1 MKAVKRSKTAA
12 ATLAIALAL
21 APTRALAGETGEKVG
36 GVVQESG
43 RTAGEAVVDSVQ
55 TFGRTVRDFFTGG
68 ASQAKQTWK
77 ENAAET
83 KHDARTIADAVKRE
97 ADR

>member
-1 MKAVKRSKTAA
+1 M
-12 ATLAIALAL
+12 
-21 APTRALAGETGEKVG
+21 
-36 GVVQESG
+36 VQESG
-43 RTAGEAVVDSVQ
+43 RTAGEAVVDGVQ

-83 KHDARTIADAVKRE
+83 KHDARRTPTR
-97 ADR
+97 